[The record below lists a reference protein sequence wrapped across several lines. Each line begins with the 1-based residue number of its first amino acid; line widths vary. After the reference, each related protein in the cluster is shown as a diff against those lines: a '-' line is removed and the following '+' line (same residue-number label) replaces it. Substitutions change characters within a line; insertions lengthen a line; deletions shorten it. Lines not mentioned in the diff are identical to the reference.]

1 MRDYHCIC
9 DQCSAE
15 LYLFLWICVF
25 VFVSSGQISATAVA
39 NMKITQHGGTLDCI
53 CAGLKYV
60 ISSVD
65 SMELQVKSH
74 STAQD
79 RKRMVGMRVS
89 GDPFAALGL
98 RSTGAGLSMWII

>member
-9 DQCSAE
+9 DQCRT
-15 LYLFLWICVF
+15 LFVPMDMCICICLQWPNF
-25 VFVSSGQISATAVA
+25 SNAVA

-74 STAQD
+74 SNAQD
-79 RKRMVGMRVS
+79 RKRRVGMRVS
-89 GDPFAALGL
+89 RDPFAALGQ
-98 RSTGAGLSMWII
+98 RSTEAGISMWIN